1 MASTASTVDIAD
13 GPILNKRDVHWKAY
27 WSSEPTLFTSITHTS
42 DTLWKTSKRAC
53 FHLLW
58 TDYGIEPLE
67 VAGAKI
73 ISEIRGTLT
82 IWPHPH
88 QLPHAHTQIIRG
100 AWSTWYALSA
110 CSYNDNRTRK
120 YTPDTSTKPRHYHF
134 VAINYLFQP
143 PTRLYTLY
151 STHIQTH
158 PHNL

>member
-1 MASTASTVDIAD
+1 MASTASTVDIED

-88 QLPHAHTQIIRG
+88 QLPHPTVEPMKRHRTTKRRKLVQQWATFPFVWRPSQLQKYQDYCRG
-100 AWSTWYALSA
+100 RETGL
-110 CSYNDNRTRK
+110 
-120 YTPDTSTKPRHYHF
+120 
-134 VAINYLFQP
+134 L
-143 PTRLYTLY
+143 L
-151 STHIQTH
+151 H
-158 PHNL
+158 PKMQLKGPGK